1 MQDGKVGLKEL
12 VLELYQVQ
20 ITHLHHME
28 IQGVVMELLH
38 RNITVGDI
46 PQKVIKKKKAILIQM
61 KKKIKKKEEKKE
73 EKKEIQK
80 MKKIKKK
87 IKMKNHQKKK
97 KRKRKKKK
105 KRIITKKYIQ

>member
-73 EKKEIQK
+73 IQK